1 MADAPVY
8 KQNFNNHYFISTGLA
23 SEPTMEISEGLK
35 KVEWSGNESL
45 DQSAYYKNQG
55 AQQTD
60 VTGGQLIGKFECD
73 YAEGD
78 DALDF
83 IVGLRFSYGSARHV
97 KFKWEQADG
106 KAIEQA
112 DVTLANIDLTTGEA
126 NSKQT
131 LTFEVH
137 FNGVPTVASNV

>member
-1 MADAPVY
+1 MADAPEF
-8 KQNFNNHYFISTGLA
+8 KQNFNNHYFIATDTTA
-23 SEPTMEISEGLK
+23 EPTMEISEGLK

-55 AQQTD
+55 SQQTD
-60 VTGGQLIGKFECD
+60 VTGGQLVGKFECD

-78 DALDF
+78 AALDF
-83 IVGLRFSYGSARHV
+83 IVGLRFKYGKSRHV
-97 KFKWEQADG
+97 KFKWTQASG
-106 KAIEQA
+106 KSITQD

-137 FNGVPTVASNV
+137 FNGVPTEAA